1 MDVYATAIAL
11 LIAILAGGFAA
22 RSDRDDPQKTP
33 QYGNAVGVSVV
44 VFVVVYLIYT
54 MSTDSND
61 NAGMLDNIKTGE
73 PPF

>member
-1 MDVYATAIAL
+1 MNVYATVIAL
-11 LIAILAGGFAA
+11 LMALVAGGFAA
-22 RSDRDDPQKTP
+22 RSDRDDQRKSP

-54 MSTDSND
+54 MSTDSSD